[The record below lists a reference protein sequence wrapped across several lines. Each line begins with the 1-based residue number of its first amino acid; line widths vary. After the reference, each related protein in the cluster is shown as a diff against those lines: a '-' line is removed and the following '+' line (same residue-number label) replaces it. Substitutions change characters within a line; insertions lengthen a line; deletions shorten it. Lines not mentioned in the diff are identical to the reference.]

1 MQERAHF
8 NLCSGELS
16 PKQSRRLDGGNP
28 KSIPRLFYFVFFLLV
43 YGGTTCIHANSNLI
57 LFGMEQ
63 VGYSLVYNINAF
75 IRVAVH
81 NEMKY
86 ISMNNGANES
96 PGISCRILACIMR
109 DLAGSL

>member
-1 MQERAHF
+1 MH
-8 NLCSGELS
+8 
-16 PKQSRRLDGGNP
+16 
-28 KSIPRLFYFVFFLLV
+28 
-43 YGGTTCIHANSNLI
+43 IHENSNVI

>member
-1 MQERAHF
+1 
-8 NLCSGELS
+8 
-16 PKQSRRLDGGNP
+16 
-28 KSIPRLFYFVFFLLV
+28 
-43 YGGTTCIHANSNLI
+43 
-57 LFGMEQ
+57 MEQ